1 MESVSDPI
9 APDAGLPGL
18 LTEPGDEPHGWTF
31 LSSHGKVLLAIGHRP
46 EARMREIAQ
55 GLGITERAVQR
66 IVNDLDRAGYLT
78 RLRVGRRNR
87 YEVHADRPMRH
98 APVAHRQIRA
108 LLGLIES
115 E

>member
-1 MESVSDPI
+1 MNPASDPI
-9 APDAGLPGL
+9 ASPVD
-18 LTEPGDEPHGWTF
+18 LTALVGDPTDEHRGWTF
-31 LSSHGKVLLAIGHRP
+31 LSSHAKVLLAIGHHP
-46 EARMREIAQ
+46 QALMREIAQ
-55 GLGITERAVQR
+55 GLGLTERAVQR
-66 IVNDLDRAGYLT
+66 IVNDLERAGYLT

-108 LLGLIES
+108 LLGLIEP

>member
-1 MESVSDPI
+1 MESASDPF
-9 APDAGLPGL
+9 APDAGLSALVAG
-18 LTEPGDEPHGWTF
+18 TGDEPRDWTF
-31 LSSHGKVLLAIGHRP
+31 LSSHGKVLLAIGHHP
-46 EARMREIAQ
+46 EARMREIAL

-66 IVNDLDRAGYLT
+66 IVNDLERAGYLT
-78 RLRVGRRNR
+78 RRRVGRRNR